1 MYEYIDN
8 YCERVAPGLLGE
20 PLNAVTNLAFMIAA
34 FWLWRI
40 ARRHGRDR
48 SWMLRT
54 LVILLFATGVCSLI
68 FHSFAN
74 VIGVI
79 LDSLALTLCLLAA
92 ILFSARVWLR
102 QGWWLAALWPVG
114 MIVAA
119 FVLGSFV
126 PVEGAAYLGPFATGV
141 LMAAIL
147 ILRGHPAGRD
157 VAIGIAC
164 FVPSFFFRTIDAP
177 VCEAFP
183 SGTHFL
189 WHMLNACVLGF
200 AILPFARLDPRRL
213 PPR

>member
-1 MYEYIDN
+1 MYEYIDS

-20 PLNAVTNLAFMIAA
+20 PLNAITNLAFMIAA
-34 FWLWRI
+34 IWLWRI

-54 LVILLFATGVCSLI
+54 LVILLFATGVFSLV
-68 FHSFAN
+68 FHTFAN

-92 ILFSARVWLR
+92 ILFSARVWLH
-102 QGWWLAALWPVG
+102 QGWWQAALWPIG
-114 MIVAA
+114 MIVGA
-119 FVLGSFV
+119 FVLGSVV
-126 PVEGAAYLGPFATGV
+126 PVDGAAYLGPFVTGL
-141 LMAAIL
+141 LMAGML
-147 ILRGHPAGRD
+147 ITRGHPAGRD

-164 FVPSFFFRTIDAP
+164 FIPSFLFRSVDAS

-183 SGTHFL
+183 SGTHFM

>member
-1 MYEYIDN
+1 MYDYIDS

-20 PLNAVTNLAFMIAA
+20 PLNAITNLAFMFAA

-40 ARRHGRDR
+40 ARSHGRDQ

-54 LVILLFATGVCSLI
+54 LVILL

-119 FVLGSFV
+119 FVLGSLV

-189 WHMLNACVLGF
+189 WHILNACVLGF

>member
-102 QGWWLAALWPVG
+102 QGWWLAALWPV
-114 MIVAA
+114 AA

>member
-1 MYEYIDN
+1 MYDYIDS

-74 VIGVI
+74 TIGVI

-92 ILFSARVWLR
+92 ILFSARAWLR

-141 LMAAIL
+141 LMAGIL

-183 SGTHFL
+183 SGTHFM